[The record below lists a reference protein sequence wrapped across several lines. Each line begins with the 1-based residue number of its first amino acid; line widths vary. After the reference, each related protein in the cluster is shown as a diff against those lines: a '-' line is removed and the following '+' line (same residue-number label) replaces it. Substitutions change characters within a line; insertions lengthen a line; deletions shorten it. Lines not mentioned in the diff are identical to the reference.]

1 MHECALTGKFS
12 LYSPGWHGT
21 HDSFAEMTGMYHH
34 LCKVQ
39 SWKRMLW
46 YMYVYTSF
54 LSDSFL
60 PSLHDASG
68 LYRQTFLEFVPGVG
82 TVGVSYLTQGIL
94 LLPIKWW
101 AEISLLEDLHVWLS
115 HFSWFFGELIQVE
128 IFIPTFECFSFLG
141 EKGSYGWGI
150 EEIFCCSVA
159 LHVQNFDF
167 CP

>member
-1 MHECALTGKFS
+1 MNVHSQVSFHYIAQVGMELMIRLLRWQACTTICVKFRVGKECCDTCMCILAFCQTPL
-12 LYSPGWHGT
+12 
-21 HDSFAEMTGMYHH
+21 
-34 LCKVQ
+34 
-39 SWKRMLW
+39 
-46 YMYVYTSF
+46 
-54 LSDSFL
+54 L

-82 TVGVSYLTQGIL
+82 TVGVSYLTQCIL